1 MSRKKKSQLGELPPK
16 HKFFLN
22 PYENERFTRCPNCSQ
37 KTKIRKFPFAIHI
50 DPNVLMT
57 LNMSGP
63 YCPSCDLIILHQDKV
78 EGLLTAS
85 FIERDPSIIGNDY
98 LIIGTVERSY
108 WRKASTKGGTYQE
121 LFDNLHD
128 FKKHVQYEVHYGWMP
143 DNQKGTS

>member
-1 MSRKKKSQLGELPPK
+1 MAKTRTTLGNLKPQ

-22 PYENERFTRCPNCSQ
+22 PYENERFTRCPNCGQ

-50 DPNVLMT
+50 DPQVLMT

-63 YCPSCDLIILHQDKV
+63 YCPGCDLIILHQDKV
-78 EGLLTAS
+78 ETLLVLS
-85 FIERDPSIIGNDY
+85 FEDRNPDIVGNDY

-121 LFDNLHD
+121 LMDNLHD
-128 FKKHVQYEVHYGWMP
+128 FKKHVQFEVHHGWMP
-143 DNQKGTS
+143 DNQKDRS